1 MLINLVLVLNGKY
14 HFQNKMNTRIDCV
27 LNKRTVLDGNQNQKI
42 NVLLWDALRFA
53 IIFQISINLF
63 HIEYGQKIKFKN
75 KIKK

>member
-1 MLINLVLVLNGKY
+1 
-14 HFQNKMNTRIDCV
+14 MNTRFDCV

-63 HIEYGQKIKFKN
+63 HIEYGQKRKLKN